1 MVNGAV
7 APLLITHASEDPRFR
22 DHPGL
27 HIYGIESYIA
37 VPLTRRD
44 GTTIGTLCALDPQP
58 TAIPEATLIEFR
70 LLADLL
76 AFELAAQEEEQ
87 QREDA
92 LRLLEDFIAIA
103 AHDLRQPL
111 TALYG
116 RAQLLTRRARRGVAA
131 SELLASA
138 ELVEADARRAIVL
151 SDDLLNL
158 ARIETGQMEL
168 TSQRFNLVE
177 LVERLIDDAETI
189 HRYHAFQVDAPLQV
203 LIDGDEG
210 KLAQVIRNIL
220 GNAAKY
226 APPTAGRIHLKISVA
241 TPDAAPPLVMLQIQ
255 DCGPGVPTDELQAI
269 FQRRYRTAAAQA
281 NQIGGTGWGLHI
293 AEQTIVAHAGRIWA
307 EPTPGG
313 GLTVGF
319 VLPGPAPATA

>member
-7 APLLITHASEDPRFR
+7 APLLISHASADARFR

-87 QREDA
+87 EREDA

-116 RAQLLTRRARRGVAA
+116 RAQLLTCRARRGVAA

-138 ELVEADARRAIVL
+138 ELVEAEARRAIVL

-158 ARIETGQMEL
+158 ARIETGQMVV

-177 LVERLIDDAETI
+177 LVERLIDDAQTI

-203 LIDGDEG
+203 LLDGDEG
-210 KLAQVIRNIL
+210 KLAQVIRNLL

-226 APPTAGRIHLKISVA
+226 ADSTAGPIRLTISA
-241 TPDAAPPLVMLQIQ
+241 SAQDAAPTVTLAVQ
-255 DCGPGVPTDELQAI
+255 DRGPGVLDEELLVI
-269 FQRRYRTAAAQA
+269 FQRRYRTAAAQS
-281 NQIGGTGWGLHI
+281 NQSVGTGWGLHI
-293 AEQTIVAHAGRIWA
+293 AEQIIGAHAGRIWA

-319 VLPGPAPATA
+319 TLPGPP